1 MSGKSLII
9 HRPTA
14 ILYNKGKNEK
24 IFCCCISILYADH
37 CRGGGDYQSLL
48 PLVVRQE
55 TNQKVSAMSIII
67 NSFLLTVLMFAA
79 GAFITKALGWD
90 KED

>member
-1 MSGKSLII
+1 MK
-9 HRPTA
+9 
-14 ILYNKGKNEK
+14 K
-24 IFCCCISILYADH
+24 IFCCCISILNADH
-37 CRGGGDYQSLL
+37 CSGGGDYQSLL
-48 PLVVRQE
+48 PLGVRQE

-90 KED
+90 KEE

>member
-1 MSGKSLII
+1 MTKYSVVVYLFFMLII
-9 HRPTA
+9 VVVA
-14 ILYNKGKNEK
+14 EI
-24 IFCCCISILYADH
+24 
-37 CRGGGDYQSLL
+37 YQSLL

-55 TNQKVSAMSIII
+55 TNQKISIMSIII

-79 GAFITKALGWD
+79 GAFITKSLGWD

>member
-37 CRGGGDYQSLL
+37 CRDGGDYQSLL

>member
-1 MSGKSLII
+1 MSGKSLI
-9 HRPTA
+9 TLLLTV
-14 ILYNKGKNEK
+14 LYYKRCKNEK
-24 IFCCCISILYADH
+24 IFYCCISILNADH
-37 CRGGGDYQSLL
+37 CSGGGVYQSLL
-48 PLVVRQE
+48 LLGVRQE

-79 GAFITKALGWD
+79 GAFITKSLGWD